1 MDVVQ
6 KFFTAKSLRIDT
18 TLFSVLDGTNSMS
31 GEKNGLQVRIRY
43 YSPFNIYIN
52 CRNYCLAIC
61 WPHIMRDICLGEIMN
76 DYDILL
82 LGLWKIFHFSPKCS
96 SLLEPCQVIY
106 GNKPL
111 KILAAAVTHRL
122 THGRA
127 SECVLDCLLEI
138 LKTLNQI
145 CIDRNESEVRGNRN
159 LLMDHKELLFICL
172 MADML

>member
-1 MDVVQ
+1 
-6 KFFTAKSLRIDT
+6 
-18 TLFSVLDGTNSMS
+18 
-31 GEKNGLQVRIRY
+31 
-43 YSPFNIYIN
+43 
-52 CRNYCLAIC
+52 
-61 WPHIMRDICLGEIMN
+61 MRDICLGEIMN